1 MRYYLISPVLNIEE
15 KDIIRRLSNS
25 LRLAGHDVYIPME
38 HDIEN
43 VWDVARMEWAYE
55 TFKDDMEAIRK
66 CDEVICVYYG
76 LYNDNTTA
84 WECGFACGVNK
95 TVKIVT
101 FIRDEIKIT
110 IINGKNSLDKYQK

>member
-1 MRYYLISPVLNIEE
+1 MRYYLTSPVLNIEE

-55 TFKDDMEAIRK
+55 TFKNNMRAIRE

-76 LYNDNTTA
+76 LYNDNVTA

-95 TVKIVT
+95 PVKIVT
-101 FIRDEIKIT
+101 LINGEVKIT
-110 IINGKNSLDKYQK
+110 IINRKNSLDKYQK

>member
-1 MRYYLISPVLNIEE
+1 MRYYLTSPSLDIEE
-15 KDIIRRLSNS
+15 KETIRKLSNR

-38 HDIEN
+38 HEVEN
-43 VWDVARMEWAYE
+43 EWNLTETEWARKK
-55 TFKDDMEAIRK
+55 FADDMEAIRK

-95 TVKIVT
+95 TVNIVT
-101 FIRDEIKIT
+101 FIHDEIKIT